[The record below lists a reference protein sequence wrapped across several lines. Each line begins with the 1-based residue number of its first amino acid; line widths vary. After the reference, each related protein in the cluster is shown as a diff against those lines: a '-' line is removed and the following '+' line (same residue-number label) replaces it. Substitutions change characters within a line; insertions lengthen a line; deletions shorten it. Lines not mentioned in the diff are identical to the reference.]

1 MKISSIKN
9 RADEL
14 LQTCKP
20 QLIRI
25 IAIVFLINLVP
36 SLFVGYTWLYYL
48 LSIVFLTVSHG
59 YVVTSLKVVRNNA
72 QSLNDDDAFVGW
84 KRFKELFSTYFLSNV
99 IQYVIGIA
107 VVILMVVIFM
117 IFFGNYLDALIE
129 NLSLGYLYSTVNSN
143 DLSYFAVMLSNAPHL
158 IVVLAIFLL
167 IAVIVVVIVSTLLF
181 ATPYLLE
188 QYHMTNMQAIK
199 ESVSFMKNHIWD
211 MIKLELSFLGW
222 MILMVIIQ
230 SVIAELLAFIPIL
243 GSMIA
248 AIIGGLFGIYTYL
261 PKYHLSLAIFFE
273 EIAYYRYEQPYQT
286 NEYQGDMNHV

>member
-1 MKISSIKN
+1 MNISSIKN

-25 IAIVFLINLVP
+25 MAIVFLINLVP
-36 SLFVGYTWLYYL
+36 SLLSEYRWLYYL
-48 LSIVFLTVSHG
+48 LSILFLTVSHG

-84 KRFKELFSTYFLSNV
+84 KRFKELFSTYLLSSV

-107 VVILMVVIFM
+107 VVFVILMIFM
-117 IFFGNYLDALIE
+117 IFFGSYFGQIFD
-129 NLSLGYLYSTVNSN
+129 NLSLGTLSTMTNTGNVSYLMNVFIRVPSLFIILVI
-143 DLSYFAVMLSNAPHL
+143 FML
-158 IVVLAIFLL
+158 IT
-167 IAVIVVVIVSTLLF
+167 VIVAAIVSTFLF

-222 MILMVIIQ
+222 MILTGIIQ
-230 SVIAELLAFIPIL
+230 GVIAGLLAFIPIL
-243 GSMIA
+243 GATIA
-248 AIIGGLFGIYTYL
+248 AIASGLFGIYTYI

-273 EIAYYRYEQPYQT
+273 EIAYYRYEQAYKT
-286 NEYQGDMNHV
+286 NEYQGDVNHV